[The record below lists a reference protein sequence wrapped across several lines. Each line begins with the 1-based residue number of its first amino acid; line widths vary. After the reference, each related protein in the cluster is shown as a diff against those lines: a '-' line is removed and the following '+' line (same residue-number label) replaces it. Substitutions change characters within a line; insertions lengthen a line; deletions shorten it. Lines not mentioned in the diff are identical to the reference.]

1 MPLLSLSDLNVSITI
16 LGAFL
21 VSYGFISV
29 KIKQVWYLGEALPA
43 VIVGIALGQVGARWI
58 DPKTWGFD
66 NGEEQQNA
74 ITLGMCRIV
83 IGVQLVIA
91 GFQLPSKYQ
100 LQRWKEMMI
109 LLLAA
114 MTMVSGSE
122 R

>member
-21 VSYGFISV
+21 VSYGFLSV

-43 VIVGIALGQVGARWI
+43 VVVGIALGQVGARWI
-58 DPKTWGFD
+58 DPRAWGFD
-66 NGEEQQNA
+66 DGQEQQNA
-74 ITLGMCRIV
+74 ITLGLCRIV

-91 GFQLPSKYQ
+91 GFQLPRKYQ
-100 LQRWKEMMI
+100 LQRWKEMAL

-114 MTMVSGSE
+114 MTMV
-122 R
+122 RLPA